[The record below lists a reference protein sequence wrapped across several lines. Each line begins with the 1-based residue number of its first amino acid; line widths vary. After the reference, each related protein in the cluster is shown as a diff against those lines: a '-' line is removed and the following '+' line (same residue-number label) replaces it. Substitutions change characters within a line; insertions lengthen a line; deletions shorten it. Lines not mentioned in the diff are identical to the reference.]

1 MTSIPNDSETVIETT
16 LQQRLC
22 IGCGLCAVACPQEAI
37 SMKWNERLEYE
48 PQVDF
53 EKCTLCGTCK
63 NVCPQT
69 PEKLSMYA
77 KKALEKR
84 ERYGLS
90 SDCSY
95 YVAYDRNINS
105 RMLSSSGGALTA
117 ILKHILITGMADSIV
132 ASLPLAAELGEPHY
146 QVECFHTVEDLE
158 KGRSSHYHPLNYYPV
173 LKKTLQ
179 SEACAIVALPCVA
192 RGIKYLPQ
200 KITNNIVCVLSP
212 ACSHNVSGAFVDALA
227 EEIKVPQGLP
237 YSASLRD
244 KKCILDAN
252 NYNYLFEWQ
261 GGHIR
266 KNRFETGFTRMWRNY
281 FFARECCLYCPDFFG
296 AEASLS
302 AKDGWGRLSKDP
314 LGLSLLVVRDK
325 NMDTLINDMVEAGS
339 LYAEACDEDEV
350 LNSQKA
356 TAIFKHVDV
365 HKRIK
370 WHSGIRDS
378 LRKEGTSGREIKR
391 SLDNASLQHFKYL
404 FFARASSLLYRK
416 GGLRPVKLLLHT
428 LKIFEKISHLLQRP
442 FSIISRIS
450 KKVGLLTGIVKARPP
465 SSSTLRVLVSGGYGY
480 KNVGDEAQ
488 LAANLQL
495 WRKEE
500 PACRLTILS
509 PRPEY
514 TLSINSI
521 YDINVEDAPRDV
533 FFFSNTK
540 KYYSNSSWH
549 FKFLYLLISPLLLG
563 NVALIR
569 AGLPV
574 FGISGRQARLLDV
587 IRNSDVLFL
596 SGGGYLTGS
605 TLSRLWDNMLMVRI
619 AAGFGV
625 PVIMSGQTI
634 GLFNDK
640 ISRILAR
647 WGFNKAELI
656 YTRDPYES
664 IKWLKSIG
672 VPDEK
677 IGSTFDDALFYEVH
691 DQDKVHNALISA
703 GIEPESP
710 YLAVH
715 VHGWGLAQ
723 EKNKK
728 LAKQLSVALD
738 RIRAESDLKICFVPM
753 TKKDEKTISLV
764 TDGIKEDF
772 HIVKSGRDIDV
783 TIGTIRSA
791 ELCISMKHHPLIF
804 AMGGAVPAV
813 ALVMENDDYYLHKN
827 KGALEIFGQEDLLLQ
842 CSIEEIDDLLY
853 SKVMDTL
860 KIRKERSCQIED
872 CLRNLESRKGEV
884 IKFWFERSKN

>member
-1 MTSIPNDSETVIETT
+1 EPEVDKGKWTYCGI
-16 LQQRLC
+16 C
-22 IGCGLCAVACPQEAI
+22 IKACPHTPSKLVFYARQTFRQGE
-37 SMKWNERLEYE
+37 KFGLGD
-48 PQVDF
+48 DF
-53 EKCTLCGTCK
+53 
-63 NVCPQT
+63 
-69 PEKLSMYA
+69 
-77 KKALEKR
+77 
-84 ERYGLS
+84 
-90 SDCSY
+90 SY
-95 YVAYDRNINS
+95 YISYDNDLEAR
-105 RMLSSSGGALTA
+105 LKSSSGGALTA
-117 ILKHILITGMADSIV
+117 VLKHLLDSGEVKTVV
-132 ASLPLAAELGEPHY
+132 ASKPLMAPFGRPHY
-146 QVECFHTVEDLE
+146 QIENFHTSSELE
-158 KGRSSHYHPLNYYPV
+158 KSRSSHYHPLNYYPA
-173 LKKTLQ
+173 LKKAT
-179 SEACAIVALPCVA
+179 EAGTCAVVALPCIV
-192 RGIKYLPQ
+192 RGLKNLPDRISKNIKYF
-200 KITNNIVCVLSP
+200 LSP
-212 ACSHNVSGAFVDALA
+212 VCAHNVSGAFVDVLA
-227 EEIKVPQGLP
+227 RLENIPKKKS
-237 YSASLRD
+237 YTANLRD
-244 KKCILDAN
+244 KEGIADAG
-252 NYNYLFEWQ
+252 NYNNFFLWSD
-261 GGHIR
+261 GSIR

-296 AEASLS
+296 AESSLS

-325 NMDTLINDMVEAGS
+325 NMDALINDMVEAGS

-365 HKRIK
+365 HQRIN

-378 LRKEGTSGREIKR
+378 LREEGTAGREIKR
-391 SLDNASLQHFKYL
+391 SLDKASLQHFKYL
-404 FFARASSLLYRK
+404 FFARASSLLYRR
-416 GGLRPVKLLLHT
+416 GGVRPVKLLLHT
-428 LKIFEKISHLLQRP
+428 LTFFEKISHLLQIP
-442 FSIISRIS
+442 FSIISRS
-450 KKVGLLTGIVKARPP
+450 ARKVGLLTGIVKTQSPP
-465 SSSTLRVLVSGGYGY
+465 SPTLRVLVSGGYGY
-480 KNVGDEAQ
+480 GNVGDEAQ

-500 PACRLTILS
+500 PACRLTVLS

-514 TLSINSI
+514 TLSVHSI
-521 YDINVEDAPRDV
+521 YDINVEAAPRDV

-540 KYYSNSSWH
+540 KYYGNSSWH
-549 FKFLYLLISPLLLG
+549 FKLLYLLIVPLLLG

-596 SGGGYLTGS
+596 SGGGYLTGR

-640 ISRILAR
+640 ISRILANL
-647 WGFNKAELI
+647 GFNKAELI
-656 YTRDPYES
+656 YTRDPYDS

-691 DQDKVHNALISA
+691 DQDKVHNALTSA

-723 EKNKK
+723 EKTKK
-728 LAKQLSVALD
+728 LAKQLSAALD

-753 TKKDEKTISLV
+753 VKSDEKTISLV
-764 TDGIKEDF
+764 ADGMEEDF

-804 AMGGAVPAV
+804 AMGGAVPAI
-813 ALVMENDDYYLHKN
+813 ALAMENDDYYLHKN
-827 KGALEIFGQEDLLLQ
+827 KGALEIFNQQDLLIRCAL
-842 CSIEEIDDLLY
+842 EEVNDMLY

-860 KIRKERSCQIED
+860 KIRKERSCQIEER
-872 CLRNLESRKGEV
+872 LRILESRKGET
-884 IKFWFERSKN
+884 IKLWIERFKNEQVQT